1 MSIWNCLFMPEQMK
15 KLLHEYFYQHVV
27 KMDLI
32 WKVFIIPQQI
42 TTFVMQSNLLTY
54 RGMHIL
60 NWLIEAHIL
69 FSRYAKKNIS
79 ASWLPGMNEL
89 KVKYTR
95 RLTFF
100 KILFPNCTHLLL
112 LKNLTF
118 TIISLIYFRNFM
130 INCRLFKKTIAH
142 SFAASSKSKNGII
155 LQRGQWKELCLFC
168 FSSRTH
174 LPLSS

>member
-1 MSIWNCLFMPEQMK
+1 MKLSVYAWTNEKIIAAWVLLPTRSKNGLNMEGFHYTSADNNICNAIQLINLPWNAHFELVNRSA
-15 KLLHEYFYQHVV
+15 YT
-27 KMDLI
+27 
-32 WKVFIIPQQI
+32 VFS
-42 TTFVMQSNLLTY
+42 V
-54 RGMHIL
+54 R
-60 NWLIEAHIL
+60 
-69 FSRYAKKNIS
+69 KKNIS
-79 ASWLPGMNEL
+79 VSWLPGMNEL

-112 LKNLTF
+112 FKNLTF
-118 TIISLIYFRNFM
+118 TIISLIYFRDFM

-142 SFAASSKSKNGII
+142 SFAASSKSKNAII